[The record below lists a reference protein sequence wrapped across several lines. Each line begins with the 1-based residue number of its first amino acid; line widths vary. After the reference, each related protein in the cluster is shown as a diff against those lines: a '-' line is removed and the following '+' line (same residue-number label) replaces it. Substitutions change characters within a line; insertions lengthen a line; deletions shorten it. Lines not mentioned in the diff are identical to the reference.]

1 MPVLP
6 HRNDSEAEACCRTQ
20 EGCYVGRRL
29 DAPSDNHDD
38 RADNRRRCKK
48 VDPQNGRNFGEQ
60 DIPDRIS
67 ARPADRAHH
76 DGGDRRQPK
85 RQSLFGPIHS
95 EQRQAKS
102 IYDDENVFRNL
113 LNNVECEERREGAQ
127 KSCCHDWPPA
137 DRLGRRLANEN
148 IAHDAA
154 ARRRRK
160 GHDDNA
166 EGVQSLVGSDLGTLD
181 RQNEG
186 SSDIDELQQSS
197 LASAPVISHI
207 LKSP

>member
-6 HRNDSEAEACCRTQ
+6 DRNDSEAEACCRTQ
-20 EGCYVGRRL
+20 EGCDVGRRL
-29 DAPSDNHDD
+29 DAPNDDHDD

-85 RQSLFGPIHS
+85 RQSLFGPRHS
-95 EQRQAKS
+95 EQRQTKS

-113 LNNVECEERREGAQ
+113 LNNVGSRR
-127 KSCCHDWPPA
+127 
-137 DRLGRRLANEN
+137 DRTCGGGGGRRPVLSSGEDTTRFFGREDASGGWNAKNVVRAPRILLLA
-148 IAHDAA
+148 
-154 ARRRRK
+154 
-160 GHDDNA
+160 
-166 EGVQSLVGSDLGTLD
+166 
-181 RQNEG
+181 
-186 SSDIDELQQSS
+186 
-197 LASAPVISHI
+197 ASGP
-207 LKSP
+207 LFFCC